1 MARNRNTSSENEKL
15 PSLFDN
21 ELPIYEPIRR
31 HAEAMIKLRENTD
44 NDDTTDSGS
53 SLADD
58 PVMLHNDA
66 TDDRIYFIS
75 FGSGS
80 SGNCSYIGDRKTG
93 FLIDAGIDGKQ
104 VTDELKRHGIEMTA
118 VKGICLTHDHGDHV
132 RYAYSILRN
141 NRHIGLY
148 CTPRTLNGLLR
159 RHSISRRIKDYHK
172 AIYKE
177 FTFEIG
183 AFRIT
188 AFDVM
193 HDGTD
198 NAGFFIE
205 HGSLRMAVATDL
217 GCISPRVDHYMRQSN
232 FIVIESN
239 YDLPML
245 MAGTYPDYLKAR
257 IVATNGHLDNDDAAR
272 YISSIYSK
280 ELRYVFLCHLSHDNN
295 TPDKAIAAHT
305 KALEPHN
312 IAIGDGT
319 RELTTDLQLI
329 ALPRYE
335 ATAMYVL
342 RMPPQPVVVQ

>member
-1 MARNRNTSSENEKL
+1 MARNRKQSDESRL
-15 PSLFDN
+15 HPSLFDDK
-21 ELPIYEPIRR
+21 LPVYEPIRR
-31 HAEAMIKLRENTD
+31 HAEAMMQLQREQD
-44 NDDTTDSGS
+44 NDHQAS

-58 PVMLHNDA
+58 PVVLDSGTA
-66 TDDRIYFIS
+66 DERIYFMS

-80 SGNCSYIGDRKTG
+80 SGNCAYIGNKHSG
-93 FLIDAGIDGKQ
+93 FLIDAGVDNKK

-132 RYAYSILRN
+132 RYAYTILRY

-148 CTPRTLNGLLR
+148 CTPKTLNGLLR
-159 RHSISRRIKDYHK
+159 RHSISRRIKDYHR

-177 FTFEIG
+177 FPFEIG
-183 AFRIT
+183 EFRIT
-188 AFDVM
+188 AFEVM

-245 MAGTYPDYLKAR
+245 MAGSYPDYLKAR
-257 IVATNGHLDNDDAAR
+257 IVATNGHLDNEDAAR

-295 TPDKAIAAHT
+295 TPDKAIAIHR
-305 KALEPHN
+305 KALEAHN
-312 IAIGDGT
+312 IEIGDGT
-319 RELTTDLQLI
+319 RELTTDLQLV
-329 ALPRYE
+329 ALPRYD
-335 ATAMYVL
+335 ATPMYVL
-342 RMPPQPVVVQ
+342 RMPPRPVSLP